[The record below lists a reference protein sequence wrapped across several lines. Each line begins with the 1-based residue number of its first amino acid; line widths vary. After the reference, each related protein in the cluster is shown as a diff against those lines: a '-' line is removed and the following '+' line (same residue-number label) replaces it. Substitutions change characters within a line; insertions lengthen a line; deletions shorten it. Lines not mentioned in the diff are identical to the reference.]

1 MRYNKKFNKYERK
14 EIRSEYIKQMTAGS
28 GLYLYENSS
37 AGATLS
43 LPRPTKSGIRVIGPK
58 QQFQGDDYY
67 MQLVRAG
74 QLRLIKCIQTPEE
87 EQAAQLALT
96 EGVEPMDEERLIL
109 DQPEIIT
116 EQGRVEHQVNRK
128 TPLQD
133 LNEDKNGKK
142 PDVLINETPVN
153 DGFMI
158 LE

>member
-116 EQGRVEHQVNRK
+116 EQGRVEHQVSRK